1 MLRERCSRHPAMTI
15 KIAAIVN
22 THHLCSESPT
32 NQGRLV
38 INVANAA
45 PSPSMTKS
53 AGNAQQISV
62 AELDIKAN
70 MTIRVFLFDF
80 LKLGFLVIIFNLP
93 DAVA

>member
-15 KIAAIVN
+15 KIAAIIN
-22 THHLCSESPT
+22 IHHLCSESPT

-70 MTIRVFLFDF
+70 MTIRVFLFDC